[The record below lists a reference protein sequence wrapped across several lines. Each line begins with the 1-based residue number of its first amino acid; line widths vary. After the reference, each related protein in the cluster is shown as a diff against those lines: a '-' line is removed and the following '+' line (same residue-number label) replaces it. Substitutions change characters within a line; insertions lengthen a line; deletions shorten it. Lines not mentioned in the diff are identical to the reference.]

1 MGESSLVVRYRLCYS
16 EHPHR
21 RGEKAGASPTKSQH
35 LGTSPQAWGKVWR
48 AKDEVGHCR
57 NIPTGVGKSP
67 WSPVS
72 APARAEHPHR
82 RGEKSAFTV
91 QIWARAGTS
100 PQAWGKVG
108 LHGPNLGEGR
118 NIPTGVGKRD
128 RRRAEGGQAAEHP
141 HRRGEKKPNGNL
153 QNVWYGTSPQAWG
166 KGTDAETDG
175 CNRRNI
181 PTGVGKRDV
190 RYCHTMMFPEHP
202 HRRGEKFRSDNPDC
216 RDAGT
221 SPQAWGK
228 ETPRLD

>member
-100 PQAWGKVG
+100 PQAWGKG
-108 LHGPNLGEGR
+108 
-118 NIPTGVGKRD
+118 TG
-128 RRRAEGGQAAEHP
+128 
-141 HRRGEKKPNGNL
+141 
-153 QNVWYGTSPQAWG
+153 
-166 KGTDAETDG
+166 DALKEAK
-175 CNRRNI
+175 RRNI
-181 PTGVGKRDV
+181 PTGVGKRN
-190 RYCHTMMFPEHP
+190 RMAIYRTYGTEHP
-202 HRRGEKFRSDNPDC
+202 HRRGEKELTPKQMVAID
-216 RDAGT
+216 GT

-228 ETPRLD
+228 EMSVTAIR